1 MQRANDKR
9 KLTNREWSVTNEI
22 CSVLDPIAEVSIKI
36 QGAKSTYIG
45 EAAFLMKELM
55 EIAKESEFDIR
66 VPHQPNVSPV
76 QYEPVAVN
84 ELLPEVRAAVT
95 AFLEVMETKK
105 LGELH
110 SAVERVSMLLDPRQ
124 SKLSLE
130 EYVNGGDELR
140 HKAIENIKRL
150 GDHFVDESPVLAT
163 VPAPAPQ
170 SSGSGPV
177 EPADILPEV
186 PSWMQRRRK
195 QRLFAAGASGG
206 SGDGILAV

>member
-1 MQRANDKR
+1 MYYMQRANDKR

-22 CSVLDPIAEVSIKI
+22 CSVLDPIAEVNIKI

-66 VPHQPNVSPV
+66 VPDQPNVSPV

-110 SAVERVSMLLDPRQ
+110 SAVERISMLLHSKR

-130 EYVNGGDELR
+130 ECVNGGDELR
-140 HKAIENIKRL
+140 HKAIEDIKRL
-150 GDHFVDESPVLAT
+150 GDHFVDSLRCWRQPLPLPRARPLPLLHSR
-163 VPAPAPQ
+163 PAL
-170 SSGSGPV
+170 G
-177 EPADILPEV
+177 L
-186 PSWMQRRRK
+186 
-195 QRLFAAGASGG
+195 
-206 SGDGILAV
+206 